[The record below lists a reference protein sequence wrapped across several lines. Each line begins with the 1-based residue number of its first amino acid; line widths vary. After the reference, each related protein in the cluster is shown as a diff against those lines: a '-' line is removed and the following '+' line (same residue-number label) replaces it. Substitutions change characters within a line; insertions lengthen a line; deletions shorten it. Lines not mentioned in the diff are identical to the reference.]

1 MSFNIGKIHVED
13 LDDEGYDK
21 YTGFGLPILGDVNEE
36 YDFPSKE
43 GNKGEDEMKKF
54 KDIPE
59 NAWYK
64 EAVDYV
70 VEKGYMQG
78 VSEDEFKPD
87 SPLTRAQLAQ
97 VLYNLEK

>member
-1 MSFNIGKIHVED
+1 MKILSKIENAND
-13 LDDEGYDK
+13 
-21 YTGFGLPILGDVNEE
+21 I
-36 YDFPSKE
+36 PSKE

-54 KDIPE
+54 KDVPE

>member
-1 MSFNIGKIHVED
+1 
-13 LDDEGYDK
+13 
-21 YTGFGLPILGDVNEE
+21 
-36 YDFPSKE
+36 
-43 GNKGEDEMKKF
+43 MKNMF
-54 KDIPE
+54 KDVPE